1 MPIGKLAAQTGVKVP
16 TIRYYESVDL
26 LPAPLRTSSNRRSY
40 DAEDVRR
47 LGFIRHAR
55 ELGFE
60 IDAIRELLALADQPQ
75 RPCEKVD
82 AIARAH
88 LADIESKIAR
98 LELLQSEVKRMLTEC
113 GQREIRRCRV
123 IEVLASHSGCLGE
136 HPQDG
141 AVGLSG
147 RRQNKAAPTV
157 ARQPSFKKRAT
168 RRG

>member
-1 MPIGKLAAQTGVKVP
+1 MPIGKLAAETGVKVP

-26 LPAPLRTSSNRRSY
+26 LPAPLRTGSNRRSY
-40 DAEDVRR
+40 DARDVRR
-47 LGFIRHAR
+47 LSFIRHAR

-60 IDAIRELLALADQPQ
+60 IDAVRELLALADEPQ

-123 IEVLASHSGCLGE
+123 IEVLPRTADAL
-136 HPQDG
+136 
-141 AVGLSG
+141 ANI
-147 RRQNKAAPTV
+147 RKT
-157 ARQPSFKKRAT
+157 ARPD
-168 RRG
+168 